1 MTEMYEYSGY
11 VTFAPLLDADL
22 RKVQQLAAQSGLE
35 VDIGETWMEFAYAGR
50 DTNRKVLTLLR
61 SLASILRNA
70 EGEIVCEVAPEEGD
84 PAFEFYTVR
93 DGALYVQKGYIVREA
108 LKQKS

>member
-11 VTFAPLLDADL
+11 FTFSPLLDADL
-22 RKVQQLAAQSGLE
+22 RKVQQLAEQSGLE
-35 VDIGETWMEFAYAGR
+35 VDLGETWMEFAYAGR

-61 SLASILRNA
+61 SLASIIRHA
-70 EGEIVCEVAPEEGD
+70 EGELVCEVTPEDRD
-84 PAFEFYTVR
+84 PTFEFYTVR
-93 DGALYVQKGYIVREA
+93 DGALYVQKGCIVREA